1 MQLTQSTLG
10 QAHEKGFP
18 GGVLVTGNMKPG
30 FESIL
35 TTDALTFVATL
46 HCQFETRRQ
55 DLLFKRIERQ
65 KEFDSGVLPGFLTE
79 TESIRNTDWT
89 VAPIPSDLLDRR
101 VEITGPV
108 ERKMIINALNAPVK
122 VFMADF
128 EDSNSPTWDNT
139 INGQINLSD
148 ANDGSIE
155 FIHPVKKTV
164 YSLNDTV
171 ATLMVRPRG
180 WHLDEKHILVNG
192 IAISASLL
200 DFGLYFFHNAKKL
213 IKNGT
218 GPYFYLPKLENHLE
232 ARLWN
237 DVFHCAQDLMG
248 IKRGTIRATVLIETI
263 TAAFEMNEILY
274 ELRDH
279 SAGLNCGRWDY
290 IFSFIKKFGKNENF
304 LLPNREQVTMDR
316 HFLKSYVKLLVQTC
330 HKRGIHAMGG
340 MAAQIPIKN
349 DEAANLEALEKVR
362 LDKEREAEAG
372 HDGTWVA
379 HPGLAQI
386 ALDAFNEKMPAKN
399 QINKPLDQ
407 NTVSAEDLLKVPG
420 GTITEDGF
428 LHNIRVGIQYLAVW
442 LNGNGCVPLY
452 HLMEDA
458 ATAEICRT
466 QLWQW
471 IYHEASFENGKP
483 IIKDHFKSC
492 VESIMEEL
500 KTGTSVNCQTAGE
513 MFSSMVLSE
522 SLDEFLTIP
531 AYKNLT

>member
-200 DFGLYFFHNAKKL
+200 DFGLYFFHIDADELGEKL
-213 IKNGT
+213 
-218 GPYFYLPKLENHLE
+218 
-232 ARLWN
+232 
-237 DVFHCAQDLMG
+237 
-248 IKRGTIRATVLIETI
+248 
-263 TAAFEMNEILY
+263 
-274 ELRDH
+274 
-279 SAGLNCGRWDY
+279 GR
-290 IFSFIKKFGKNENF
+290 F
-304 LLPNREQVTMDR
+304 
-316 HFLKSYVKLLVQTC
+316 
-330 HKRGIHAMGG
+330 A
-340 MAAQIPIKN
+340 
-349 DEAANLEALEKVR
+349 
-362 LDKEREAEAG
+362 
-372 HDGTWVA
+372 
-379 HPGLAQI
+379 
-386 ALDAFNEKMPAKN
+386 
-399 QINKPLDQ
+399 
-407 NTVSAEDLLKVPG
+407 
-420 GTITEDGF
+420 
-428 LHNIRVGIQYLAVW
+428 
-442 LNGNGCVPLY
+442 
-452 HLMEDA
+452 
-458 ATAEICRT
+458 
-466 QLWQW
+466 
-471 IYHEASFENGKP
+471 
-483 IIKDHFKSC
+483 IIK
-492 VESIMEEL
+492 
-500 KTGTSVNCQTAGE
+500 
-513 MFSSMVLSE
+513 
-522 SLDEFLTIP
+522 
-531 AYKNLT
+531 